1 MRHSLRVRL
10 LLAAV
15 LVIIA
20 AVSVSA
26 LVAGRWTSGEFR
38 RYVAH
43 GGAMRQHRY
52 AMLLGNAYTQHHG
65 WEGIQAQVEQL
76 GQMAGER
83 VVLADAAGRIVAD
96 SEQALIGQS
105 VGADWPAPAN
115 AILAGGVRVGSLY
128 LLAGAAPAGENDF
141 LSNVNRALL
150 VGVAAGVLVAVLLT
164 VILARRLLR
173 PVAQLTAAVQRMEG
187 GDLAARVEVVT
198 EDEVGRLARAFN
210 GLAAS
215 LARQEQLRRNMVND
229 VAHELLTPLTNI
241 SGYLEAAEEGLI
253 APDAALVANLSEETL
268 LLRRLVDDLQEL
280 ALAEAGQLRLQ
291 REVVAVDALIAP
303 AVEALRPQA
312 DAKGLAVPVELP
324 ADLPPVDADPGR
336 VGQVL
341 RNLLNNAILHTPAGG
356 TITLSARP
364 DAGTVAVSV
373 RDTGVGIPPEH
384 LPNVFERFYRADR
397 SRARATGGAGLGLA
411 IVKQLVMAHGGSVA
425 VESAVG
431 RGSTFTFTLPVAAIA
446 PAPSDSGASRL
457 PAADTG

>member
-1 MRHSLRVRL
+1 
-10 LLAAV
+10 
-15 LVIIA
+15 
-20 AVSVSA
+20 
-26 LVAGRWTSGEFR
+26 
-38 RYVAH
+38 
-43 GGAMRQHRY
+43 
-52 AMLLGNAYTQHHG
+52 
-65 WEGIQAQVEQL
+65 
-76 GQMAGER
+76 
-83 VVLADAAGRIVAD
+83 
-96 SEQALIGQS
+96 
-105 VGADWPAPAN
+105 
-115 AILAGGVRVGSLY
+115 
-128 LLAGAAPAGENDF
+128 
-141 LSNVNRALL
+141 
-150 VGVAAGVLVAVLLT
+150 
-164 VILARRLLR
+164 
-173 PVAQLTAAVQRMEG
+173 
-187 GDLAARVEVVT
+187 
-198 EDEVGRLARAFN
+198 
-210 GLAAS
+210 
-215 LARQEQLRRNMVND
+215 
-229 VAHELLTPLTNI
+229 
-241 SGYLEAAEEGLI
+241 
-253 APDAALVANLSEETL
+253 
-268 LLRRLVDDLQEL
+268 L

-431 RGSTFTFTLPVAAIA
+431 QGSTFTFTLPVAAID